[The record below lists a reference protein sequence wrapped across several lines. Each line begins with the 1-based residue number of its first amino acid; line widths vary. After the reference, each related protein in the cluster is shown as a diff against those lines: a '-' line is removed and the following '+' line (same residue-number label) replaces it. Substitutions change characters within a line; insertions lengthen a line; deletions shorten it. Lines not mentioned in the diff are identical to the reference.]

1 MINIRIII
9 YEKHDKII
17 FVVRGKRQQ
26 QETKLAKKFKNLL
39 KINVDNES

>member
-1 MINIRIII
+1 MIYNSIIN
-9 YEKHDKII
+9 YEKRDIII
-17 FVVRGKRQQ
+17 FVVGGKRQQ